1 MPTVTYFDAQIV
13 VLELLE
19 HKPILTGGYKAV
31 WTSTQVSSANGYF
44 ESLFHTYNHQSYHTR
59 GHGVVWTCTY
69 STTTMYLLIAVSELD
84 VAVEECE
91 VIKLL
96 AALDPKTKERKKV
109 GNAFM
114 SPVETLES
122 LPYHHDH
129 RRTLCKGTTVKR
141 QPLPSC
147 RRSL

>member
-1 MPTVTYFDAQIV
+1 
-13 VLELLE
+13 
-19 HKPILTGGYKAV
+19 
-31 WTSTQVSSANGYF
+31 
-44 ESLFHTYNHQSYHTR
+44 
-59 GHGVVWTCTY
+59 
-69 STTTMYLLIAVSELD
+69 MYLLIAVSELD

-122 LPYHHDH
+122 LPYHRTYAKELRSNDNLCPLAGEVCEVQRHVH
-129 RRTLCKGTTVKR
+129 R
-141 QPLPSC
+141 QDC
-147 RRSL
+147 RREAHLYRDLQQPPSGRNPFASPKGYSRKDTRSTSS